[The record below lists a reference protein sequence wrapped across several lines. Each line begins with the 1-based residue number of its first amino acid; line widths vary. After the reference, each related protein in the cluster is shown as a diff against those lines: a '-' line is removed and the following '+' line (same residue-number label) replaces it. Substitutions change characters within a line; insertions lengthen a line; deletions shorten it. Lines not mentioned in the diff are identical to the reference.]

1 MNKYVSNQIN
11 SFRIVSYYFYSKEKY
26 SKNVYFSLSS
36 FQPFENSVFTAK
48 EIFHLKK
55 VKGHFPGGP
64 LVKNLHFH
72 CKGHD
77 FDPWSGN

>member
-1 MNKYVSNQIN
+1 MFLIKL
-11 SFRIVSYYFYSKEKY
+11 IVLELSAIIFIPKRSIAKMFI
-26 SKNVYFSLSS
+26 FSLSS

-55 VKGHFPGGP
+55 VKGDFPDGP